1 MSEPF
6 QSDPPP
12 ALSDP
17 EFWILL
23 SLDDQSR
30 LFELLMPVALLAG
43 SEERE
48 IRPRL
53 RFEDAA
59 EALIS
64 LVRGGLV
71 EIRAWPMDDSD
82 PYDAPLVPADDAQ
95 AVLRDPSHWRL
106 RSDDPE
112 RAVEYWA
119 QITPAGE
126 AAYVRNERIRRSES
140 P

>member
-1 MSEPF
+1 MTEPF
-6 QSDPPP
+6 HSDSR
-12 ALSDP
+12 ALSDH

-30 LFELLMPVALLAG
+30 LFELLIPIVLSEG
-43 SEERE
+43 SEQRE
-48 IRPRL
+48 VRPRL

-64 LVRGGLV
+64 LVRRGLV

-82 PYDAPLVPADDAQ
+82 PYDAPLVAAEQ
-95 AVLRDPSHWRL
+95 AEPVLRDPTRWRPP
-106 RSDDPE
+106 SDDPE

-119 QITPAGE
+119 EITPAGE
-126 AAYVRNERIRRSES
+126 DAYVRNERTRRSES